1 LEMMRRRVSLR
12 FCLFV
17 LGLFPAATFLAAERL
32 EPTASWPRFRG
43 TAAAGQGGAD
53 RLPAEWS
60 SVGWNWTADLP
71 GQGHGS
77 PVIHNGRIFN
87 ASADEAAGV
96 RFLMCHDLLNGQLL
110 WQRDFPGLIER
121 HHQQNSSASGT
132 VTVDDRGLYWLW
144 GTSENVRLEALTH
157 EGESRWAADLG
168 PFVGPHGFGG
178 SPVVW
183 QDLVIVPL
191 EQDEAG
197 AIIGIDAAT
206 GAERWRLAREGVG
219 KAAYATPLVL
229 SEIAGGPQ
237 VICTSNAHGI
247 YAIDPATGRVLWEQ
261 PCFPRR
267 TVASPI
273 AAGSLLVGTCGN
285 GGGNNLLVALQPPT
299 AGKTAEVVYEV
310 SRSVAPYVPTP
321 LYSQGRLYLWG
332 DKGVV
337 TCLDAATGDVRW
349 KGRVGGNFSASPLA
363 VGGRILNVSSDGE
376 IVVLDDA
383 DTFTVRSRVS
393 LDEETRATPAI
404 AGGWFV
410 LRSAGRLR
418 ALRLQP
424 PAG

>member
-1 LEMMRRRVSLR
+1 MIMLLRVGFMLAGLSL
-12 FCLFV
+12 
-17 LGLFPAATFLAAERL
+17 ATALRAAEGL
-32 EPTASWPRFRG
+32 DHPASWPRFRG
-43 TAAAGQGGAD
+43 LAAAGLGGAG
-53 RLPAEWS
+53 RLPTDWS
-60 SVGWNWTADLP
+60 GSDWAWAADLP
-71 GQGHGS
+71 GLGHSS
-77 PVIHNGRIFN
+77 PVVHAGRIYT
-87 ASADEAAGV
+87 ASADEAAGL
-96 RFLMCHDLLNGQLL
+96 RMLLCHDLATGRQL
-110 WQRDFPGLIER
+110 WRRDFPGPIER

-157 EGESRWAADLG
+157 GGESRWAVDLG

-197 AIIGIDAAT
+197 AIVGVDAAT

-285 GGGNNLLVALQPPT
+285 GGGNNLLVALRPPT
-299 AGKTAEVVYEV
+299 QQAAAEIVYEV

-363 VGGRILNVSSDGE
+363 VGGRIVNVSSDGE

-383 DTFTVRSRVS
+383 DTFTIRSRVS

-404 AGGWFV
+404 ASGWFV

-418 ALRLQP
+418 ALRLS
-424 PAG
+424 PAAG